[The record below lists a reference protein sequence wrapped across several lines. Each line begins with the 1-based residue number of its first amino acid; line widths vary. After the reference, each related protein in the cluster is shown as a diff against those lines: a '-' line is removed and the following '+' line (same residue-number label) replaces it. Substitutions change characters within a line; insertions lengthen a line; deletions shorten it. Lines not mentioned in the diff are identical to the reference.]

1 MLAREMDLENL
12 NQLTERLR
20 TEAIGDPIWIPEKHV
35 YEYKEQTVEVA
46 VVLKITRAAHGINAM
61 HRLCLSGLFIDLGVI
76 YRCVSDCLAEVHFLL
91 EEYPERSSTVEKFL
105 KYFFSMTIDGHLKSA
120 EQHVQSKEIHNAMV
134 RSLTGKPQDEPVK
147 KMISHIYQTF
157 SGYVHA
163 GYAHI
168 MQMYGGAPDF
178 NIGGIPSIKQRTM
191 QMQLVVEGQKSVIYS
206 IAHAS
211 RKFGLKELYHEA
223 KKWC

>member
-1 MLAREMDLENL
+1 MDLGKL

-20 TEAIGDPIWIPEKHV
+20 VESIGDPKWISEKHV
-35 YEYKEQTVEVA
+35 YEYEEQTVEVA
-46 VVLKITRAAHGINAM
+46 VVLKIIRAAHGINAM
-61 HRLCLSGLFIDLGVI
+61 HRLCLSGLFIDLGAI

-91 EEYPERSSTVEKFL
+91 EEYPERSSTVDKFL
-105 KYFFSMTIDGHLKSA
+105 KFFFSMTIDGHLQSA
-120 EQHVQSKEIHNAMV
+120 EEHVQSKKIHNAMV

-163 GYAHI
+163 GYAHT

-178 NIGGIPSIKQRTM
+178 NIGGIPSMEQKVM
-191 QMQLVVEGQKSVIYS
+191 HMKLVMEGQKSVTYS

-211 RKFGLKELYHEA
+211 HKFGLNELYQES